1 MESLFWLINQLCNTV
16 IYLSSRLRP
25 INYLKMGWKLMVSSA
40 KIMFITTPQID
51 EHSRPNMGEHSFQLA
66 SERVKIEFTLP
77 PLDLCEMKT
86 PAC

>member
-51 EHSRPNMGEHSFQLA
+51 EHSRPNMGEHLFVPIS
-66 SERVKIEFTLP
+66 K
-77 PLDLCEMKT
+77 
-86 PAC
+86 

>member
-1 MESLFWLINQLCNTV
+1 
-16 IYLSSRLRP
+16 
-25 INYLKMGWKLMVSSA
+25 MVSSA